1 LPVGRHLL
9 VTAISKRAEIP
20 HGASRPPSLVSPQS
34 GRRSIETKRG
44 ARRPEQPVPRIQTRA
59 RTLPLEDGDLL
70 PQRQDFQGSVVPT
83 AEENSNRRKKSKDEL
98 GHES

>member
-1 LPVGRHLL
+1 M
-9 VTAISKRAEIP
+9 
-20 HGASRPPSLVSPQS
+20 
-34 GRRSIETKRG
+34 
-44 ARRPEQPVPRIQTRA
+44 

>member
-1 LPVGRHLL
+1 VPADHRLWFHHDQDVG
-9 VTAISKRAEIP
+9 P
-20 HGASRPPSLVSPQS
+20 SRPNAAQ
-34 GRRSIETKRG
+34 
-44 ARRPEQPVPRIQTRA
+44 RRPEQPVPRIQTRA

-98 GHES
+98 GHEF